1 MVKITCIKWPKIREK
16 RNEIIRLFEQKNN
29 RLSTFI
35 KIHKKFFRQFDHVPT
50 NFIFQVLRC
59 HKIGPTRAVVVA
71 QLTEQLPLNPEDEGS
86 SPGNFI
92 LIMRLQIYC

>member
-35 KIHKKFFRQFDHVPT
+35 KIHKK
-50 NFIFQVLRC
+50 
-59 HKIGPTRAVVVA
+59 
-71 QLTEQLPLNPEDEGS
+71 LPLNPEDEGS